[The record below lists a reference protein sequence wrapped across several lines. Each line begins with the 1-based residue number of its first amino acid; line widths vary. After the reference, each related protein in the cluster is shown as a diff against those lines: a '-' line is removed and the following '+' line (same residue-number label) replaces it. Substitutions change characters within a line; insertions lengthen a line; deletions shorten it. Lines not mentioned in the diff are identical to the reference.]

1 MKTILIVD
9 DDIAV
14 RTMMKFVLNANGFEI
29 LEAENG
35 SAAFALAA
43 EKQPHLIIS
52 DVMMDNMNG
61 FMLLEMLRKDLT
73 TRRIPVMLVTGEAQK
88 YGAWDS
94 VKKVGYFQKPLSMND
109 LLTAVRKRLR
119 VKSTDDLK
127 LKSRKKK
134 PK

>member
-14 RTMMKFVLNANGFEI
+14 RTMMKIVLNENGFVT

-35 SAAFALAA
+35 SAAFTLAS

-73 TRRIPVMLVTGEAQK
+73 TRRIPVMLITGAAQK

-94 VKKVGYFQKPLSMND
+94 EKKVGYFQKPLSMDD

-119 VKSTDDLK
+119 VKSSNELK
-127 LKSRKKK
+127 RKPRKK